1 VNLKIPASALGWMTI
16 SRFFL
21 TSSLSRLLFCLVEL
35 LLSRTKISDSV
46 VDAEFKQIVSIILQ
60 KKIKKKLK
68 KKLRNN
74 LDFNGGRKSF
84 KVASQ
89 KRKNALR

>member
-1 VNLKIPASALGWMTI
+1 ML
-16 SRFFL
+16 
-21 TSSLSRLLFCLVEL
+21 SLNKSYQ
-35 LLSRTKISDSV
+35 SYYK
-46 VDAEFKQIVSIILQ
+46 